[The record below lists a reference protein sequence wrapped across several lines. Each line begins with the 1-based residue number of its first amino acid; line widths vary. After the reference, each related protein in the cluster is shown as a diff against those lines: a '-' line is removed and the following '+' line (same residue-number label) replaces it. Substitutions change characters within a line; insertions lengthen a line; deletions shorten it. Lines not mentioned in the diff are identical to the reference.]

1 MAIREYGESLLQD
14 VRKRKDDQAS
24 AARKRQKKAD
34 LLQLGGVLI
43 GAVGSS
49 KLTNQFNSF
58 QQNKDVLNTNIMI
71 TAAEKT
77 DKTLDGLA
85 VKIEESG
92 LSAKEYFLND
102 RFHKWQ

>member
-14 VRKRKDDQAS
+14 VRKRKDDQAK

-58 QQNKDVLNTNIMI
+58 QQKL
-71 TAAEKT
+71 KT
-77 DKTLDGLA
+77 FIK
-85 VKIEESG
+85 KHIETS
-92 LSAKEYFLND
+92 F
-102 RFHKWQ
+102 